1 MATFTIDLLTGS
13 VYLFSGNFNGSG
25 STPTT
30 GSTYPQ
36 VNTYADLPTP
46 ASSYSGEI
54 YIVRTG
60 TGSYVL
66 NRKDAGMYLSISNTW
81 RNLGDTPAYF
91 TSNHFQIIDG
101 VDTAKGITFDVSG
114 ITTNVFRKV
123 KVQNSD
129 GTIAYL
135 TDLNT
140 KVDKSVFADYTG
152 TTAPATYLTKT
163 VFNTFTGTTLPANY
177 YNKSQVNSLI
187 SGFTTGNTFIA
198 SGATKI
204 KVNGD
209 IVTIYS
215 PTGSTGI
222 SSWTTLTDKP
232 QWLSGVTKSEFQTG
246 HTHSYNNLTNKLI
259 PGTGISIIENVISAT
274 GGSSGGTTNSTL
286 QLIDSVGS
294 VNVNTINATPI
305 VWYTQEFT
313 GTSLN
318 FTGGSRIYI
327 QATGAYEISYVL
339 NVNNDTGSA
348 KNIGTVIR
356 KDGNTDITPMSTS
369 SLSFDL
375 ANDSSSNIMPP
386 YLVSLAAGNYI
397 ELMAF
402 RIGTTGN
409 AFTKENS
416 SWIRIKKT

>member
-1 MATFTIDLLTGS
+1 
-13 VYLFSGNFNGSG
+13 
-25 STPTT
+25 
-30 GSTYPQ
+30 
-36 VNTYADLPTP
+36 
-46 ASSYSGEI
+46 
-54 YIVRTG
+54 
-60 TGSYVL
+60 
-66 NRKDAGMYLSISNTW
+66 MYLSISNTW

-114 ITTNVFRKV
+114 ITTNVFRKL

-163 VFNTFTGTTLPANY
+163 VFNTFTGTTLPANYYNKSQINGYTASTYVLIGNKLNTSVFNTFTGTTLPANY